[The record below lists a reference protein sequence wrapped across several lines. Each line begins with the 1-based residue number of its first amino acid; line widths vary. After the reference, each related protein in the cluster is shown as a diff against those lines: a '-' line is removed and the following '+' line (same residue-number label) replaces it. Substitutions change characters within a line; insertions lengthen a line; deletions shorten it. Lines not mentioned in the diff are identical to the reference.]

1 MYRILQ
7 VTLFLT
13 WAVHGGLGFL
23 IKRDPVSIAVPIT
36 GNLTNTSAHYDPVSW
51 TLWNPVFNQ
60 TTWEAQPYVLLFCGL
75 SNVRYRM
82 DILDTESPLREWD
95 IGKRPMRL

>member
-1 MYRILQ
+1 MYQTLQ
-7 VTLFLT
+7 FTLFLG
-13 WAVHGGLGFL
+13 WAVSGGLGFL

-60 TTWEAQPYVLLFCGL
+60 TTWEAQPYVPYSWDCLTLG
-75 SNVRYRM
+75 
-82 DILDTESPLREWD
+82 IEW
-95 IGKRPMRL
+95 IYWTPNPR